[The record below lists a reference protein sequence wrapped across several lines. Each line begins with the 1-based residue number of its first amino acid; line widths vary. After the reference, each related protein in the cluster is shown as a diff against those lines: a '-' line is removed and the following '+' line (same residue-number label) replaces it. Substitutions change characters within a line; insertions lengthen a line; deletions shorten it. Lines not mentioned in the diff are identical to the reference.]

1 VKALPTRLLFALLFA
16 CVVLSA
22 CAVSPTTK
30 DGAALKSNQ
39 GLLAFHVTSNADAAL
54 SFVDYA
60 TTSTFG
66 SRFGENMVGPKG
78 SLNIKAGETFYVVPL
93 DAGDYM
99 FSKFTVYPKFAWL
112 QATNRFKVRANTIT
126 YIGHVGI
133 RVSDNRFGLQAR
145 DRELEMRTYLSD
157 TYPAY
162 FKAMDF
168 QTSFVELSLR

>member
-1 VKALPTRLLFALLFA
+1 MLFALLFA
-16 CVVLSA
+16 WIVVSG

-30 DGAALKSNQ
+30 DGVALKANQ

-78 SLNIKAGETFYVVPL
+78 SLSIKAGETFYVVPL

-112 QATNRFKVRANTIT
+112 QATNRFKVSANTIT
-126 YIGHVGI
+126 YIGHIRI
-133 RVSDNRFGLQAR
+133 RVADNRFGLQAR

-157 TYPAY
+157 TYPAF

-168 QTSFVELSLR
+168 QKSFVELSLQ

>member
-1 VKALPTRLLFALLFA
+1 
-16 CVVLSA
+16 
-22 CAVSPTTK
+22 
-30 DGAALKSNQ
+30 
-39 GLLAFHVTSNADAAL
+39 
-54 SFVDYA
+54 
-60 TTSTFG
+60 
-66 SRFGENMVGPKG
+66 MVGPKG

-112 QATNRFKVRANTIT
+112 QATNRFKVRAHTIT
-126 YIGHVGI
+126 YIGHIGV

-168 QTSFVELSLR
+168 EKSFVELSLR

>member
-1 VKALPTRLLFALLFA
+1 MKVLPLRLLLTLVFAWVA
-16 CVVLSA
+16 LSG
-22 CAVSPTTK
+22 CAISPTTT
-30 DGAALKSNQ
+30 DGAALKSSQ

-60 TTSTFG
+60 SVSTFG

-78 SLNIKAGETFYVVPL
+78 SLRIKAGETFYVVPL
-93 DAGDYM
+93 DAGEYM
-99 FSKFTVYPKFAWL
+99 FSKFTVYPRFAWL

-126 YIGHVGI
+126 YIGHIGI
-133 RVSDNRFGLQAR
+133 KVSDNRFGLGAR

-157 TYPAY
+157 TYPTY

-168 QTSFVELSLR
+168 QKSFVELSLQ

>member
-1 VKALPTRLLFALLFA
+1 MRLLLTLVLTLVALTG
-16 CVVLSA
+16 
-22 CAVSPTTK
+22 CAVSPTTP

-39 GLLAFHVTSNADAAL
+39 GLLAFHVASNADSAL

-60 TTSTFG
+60 STSTFG

-78 SLNIKAGETFYVVPL
+78 SLRIKAGETFYVVPL

-99 FSKFTVYPKFAWL
+99 FSKFTVYPRFAWL

-126 YIGHVGI
+126 YIGHIGVS
-133 RVSDNRFGLQAR
+133 VSDNRFGLRAQ
-145 DRELEMRTYLSD
+145 DRELEMRTYLAE
-157 TYPAY
+157 TYPTY

-168 QTSFVELSLR
+168 QKTFVELNLR